1 MFFNFMMFHVRTR
14 QPQKDQIACS
24 MKCKSRETIWKLK
37 PDQSLPEKF
46 HVKEKERSVLHLE
59 WLNPDRTFRDIS
71 VPDPTPKQD
80 QGKNE

>member
-1 MFFNFMMFHVRTR
+1 M
-14 QPQKDQIACS
+14 QISWDYMEAQ
-24 MKCKSRETIWKLK
+24 T
-37 PDQSLPEKF
+37 EKF
-46 HVKEKERSVLHLE
+46 YVKERSVLHLE